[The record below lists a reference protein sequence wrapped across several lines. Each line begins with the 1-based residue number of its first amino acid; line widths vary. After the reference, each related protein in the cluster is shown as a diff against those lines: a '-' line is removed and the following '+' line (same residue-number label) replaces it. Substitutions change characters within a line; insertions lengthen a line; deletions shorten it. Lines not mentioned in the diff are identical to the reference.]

1 MCYMMTISSL
11 KVNNAKQLARRSKGL
26 ANWTLITYNFYYLQL
41 DGYNIYK
48 RKVSRNYWQFTIA
61 DDITSCTFQMY
72 EKEAKTNAKL
82 GNE

>member
-1 MCYMMTISSL
+1 MYAMIMLHSL
-11 KVNNAKQLARRSKGL
+11 KINNAKQLARRSKRL

-48 RKVSRNYWQFTIA
+48 RNISRNYWQFTIA

-72 EKEAKTNAKL
+72 EKEAKNAKL

>member
-1 MCYMMTISSL
+1 MYAMMMLHSL
-11 KVNNAKQLARRSKGL
+11 KINNAKQLARRSKRL

-48 RKVSRNYWQFTIA
+48 RNISRNYWQFTIA

-72 EKEAKTNAKL
+72 EKEAKNAKL

>member
-1 MCYMMTISSL
+1 MYAMTMQNL
-11 KVNNAKQLARRSKGL
+11 VKVNNAKQLARRSKGL

-72 EKEAKTNAKL
+72 EKEAKNAKL

>member
-1 MCYMMTISSL
+1 MYAMIMLYSL
-11 KVNNAKQLARRSKGL
+11 KINNAKQLARRSKRL

-48 RKVSRNYWQFTIA
+48 RNISRNYWQFTIA

-72 EKEAKTNAKL
+72 EKEAKNAKL